1 MSELK
6 FFYGRTSSADQTIHR
21 QVKKANDLDIAPAR
35 TFIDQGYSGSNYNR
49 PRYERMI
56 EKLQEAQLDGFQP
69 VVHFSDITRLGR
81 NLTATLVEA
90 QRLKD
95 LGVVMIFE
103 HENLTL
109 DPRKTDVAST
119 TTFHLLATFAET
131 SRMYIKEA
139 QRDGIQNAL
148 EHDAKQTDPAKKKY
162 KGRAKQVDRDL
173 VGALYAG
180 GFSKSKIAE
189 QVGCSRMTVH
199 RILDEL
205 GMDEEPES
213 EHAPAPT
220 PENGMG

>member
-21 QVKKANDLDIAPAR
+21 QTKKANDLGIAPVR

-56 EKLQEAQLDGFQP
+56 EKLQEAQLDGFTP
-69 VVHFSDITRLGR
+69 VVHISDITRLGR

-90 QRLKD
+90 ERLKE
-95 LGVVMIFE
+95 LGVIIVFE
-103 HENLTL
+103 HENLTI
-109 DPRKTDVAST
+109 DPRKNNIAAE
-119 TTFHLLATFAET
+119 TTFHLLASFAEA
-131 SRMYIKEA
+131 SRKYIKEA

-180 GFSKSKIAE
+180 GFTKSKIAE

-205 GMDEEPES
+205 NMDEDPEA
-213 EHAPAPT
+213 EHAPAP
-220 PENGMG
+220 ENGMG

>member
-21 QVKKANDLDIAPAR
+21 QTKKANDLGIAQVR

-56 EKLQEAQLDGFQP
+56 EKLQEAQLDGFTP
-69 VVHFSDITRLGR
+69 VVHISDITRLGR

-90 QRLKD
+90 ERLKE
-95 LGVVMIFE
+95 LGVIIVFE
-103 HENLTL
+103 HENLTI
-109 DPRKTDVAST
+109 DPRKNNIAAE
-119 TTFHLLATFAET
+119 TTFHLLASFADA
-131 SRMYIKEA
+131 SRKYIKEA

-180 GFSKSKIAE
+180 GFTKSKIAE

-205 GMDEEPES
+205 NMDEDPEA
-213 EHAPAPT
+213 EHAPAP
-220 PENGMG
+220 ENGMG